1 MNVNFEHTD
10 AATVEPIVF
19 EQVFAEK
26 PGGGIVKNPSKD
38 LPTGTAVG
46 QMSDG
51 SFAVADGTTVKGEYL
66 IGAKVY
72 AGKGDQTVRLING
85 ANVRKESVT
94 ITKEV
99 LAQMPTIKLV

>member
-10 AATVEPIVF
+10 AAAVEPIVF

-26 PGGGIVKNPSKD
+26 PGGGIIKNPTKD
-38 LPTGTAVG
+38 LPTGTTVG
-46 QMSDG
+46 ETNDST
-51 SFAVADGTTVKGEYL
+51 FAVADGTTVKGEYL
-66 IGAKVY
+66 TGAKVY
-72 AGKGDQTVRLING
+72 ARKGDQTVRLING

>member
-10 AATVEPIVF
+10 ASAVEPIVF

-26 PGGGIVKNPSKD
+26 PGGGVVKNPAADIS
-38 LPTGTAVG
+38 TGTAVG
-46 QMSDG
+46 VNADG
-51 SFAVADGTTVKGEYL
+51 LFQAADGTTVKGEYL
-66 IGAKVY
+66 TGAKVY

-94 ITKEV
+94 IAEAV

>member
-10 AATVEPIVF
+10 ASATEPIVF

-26 PGGGIVKNPSKD
+26 LGGGVVKNPASD

-46 QMSDG
+46 QTVDG
-51 SFAVADGTTVKGEYL
+51 TFAVADGTTIKGEYL
-66 IGAKVY
+66 TGAKVY

-94 ITKEV
+94 IAKAV
-99 LAQMPTIKLV
+99 LIQMPTIKLV

>member
-1 MNVNFEHTD
+1 MNVNFEHAD
-10 AATVEPIVF
+10 ASAAEPIVF

-26 PGGGIVKNPSKD
+26 LGGGIVKNPTND

-46 QMSDG
+46 QTADG
-51 SFAVADGTTVKGEYL
+51 TFAVADGTTVKGEYL
-66 IGAKVY
+66 TGAKVY
-72 AGKGDQTVRLING
+72 AGKGDQAVRLING

-94 ITKEV
+94 IAESV

>member
-10 AATVEPIVF
+10 ASAVEPVVF

-26 PGGGIVKNPSKD
+26 PGGGVIKNPTKD

-46 QMSDG
+46 QTEDG

-66 IGAKVY
+66 TGAKVY

-94 ITKEV
+94 IAEAV

>member
-10 AATVEPIVF
+10 AVEVEPVIF

-26 PGGGIVKNPSKD
+26 PGGGVIKNPAKD

-46 QMSDG
+46 QTTDG
-51 SFAVADGTTVKGEYL
+51 LFDVADGATIKGEYL
-66 IGAKVY
+66 TGAKVC
-72 AGKGDQTVRLING
+72 AGKGDQAVRLING

-94 ITKEV
+94 IAQEV
-99 LAQMPTIKLV
+99 LAQMLTIKLV